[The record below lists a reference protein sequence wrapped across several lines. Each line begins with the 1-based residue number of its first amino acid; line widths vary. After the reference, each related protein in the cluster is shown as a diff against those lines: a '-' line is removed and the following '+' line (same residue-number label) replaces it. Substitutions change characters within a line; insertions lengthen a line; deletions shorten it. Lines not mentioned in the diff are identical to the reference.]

1 MDAEL
6 KVHINETGKY
16 RTEYLTCAIQNL
28 SKLDSYKDY
37 IFNNINKN
45 IAARVQKLQNLKS
58 RINRI
63 REILPKLN
71 ECNNAMTIK
80 SKKYYPDNKHHYYQ
94 YINLEDNPEA
104 IKKLIDS
111 NFNSNPNIS
120 KINIK
125 RPLVDKGEKG
135 TLGKI
140 PKESMEES
148 ISSQLLGNMQKKVK
162 DLATELYELR
172 FKNIGSSLTNELND
186 LVYEKT
192 PYLET
197 SFGFMNKKLIQKADT
212 LWKVN
217 KDEFDLK
224 QNININQNK
233 DYKEPNFSKKSSK
246 KLPYKLQ
253 EAPKSI
259 ATKAKIEKYVSKKV
273 LLEKTKEKQ
282 EFNLPTS
289 INLGR
294 VVELKDDTANEET
307 PATDENIYPERED
320 IDLDFENQTDINN
333 LNLDYEY
340 DLPVDIITRKNLEN
354 YKIDENEM
362 TQNPTNYNYKTA
374 NTSNINNTA
383 NNININVNDNINNVI
398 NNNNN
403 TNTINNNINNYN
415 NNYNQ
420 ESQNTV
426 SSGNAVVVNGTGP
439 GIPPPPPP
447 PPPPPV
453 VPVVPVKKAA
463 NTNMA
468 AKKESENEEKP
479 EPKKELS
486 MAEQLAKVTLKK
498 IPDGKKENGD
508 KPKPPALSGMDILKQ
523 QILLRRK
530 QITLHQK
537 DQEEEDEEDEDEE
550 EK

>member
-16 RTEYLTCAIQNL
+16 RSEYLTFAIQNL
-28 SKLDSYKDY
+28 SKLDAYKDY

-45 IAARVQKLQNLKS
+45 IASRVQKLQNLKS

-71 ECNNAMTIK
+71 DCNSAMTIK

-94 YINLEDNPEA
+94 YINLQDTPEA

-140 PKESMEES
+140 PKETFEES
-148 ISSQLLGNMQKKVK
+148 ISSQILGNMQKKVK

-172 FKNIGSSLTNELND
+172 FRNIGSSLTNELND

-224 QNININQNK
+224 QNGNIINQNK
-233 DYKEPNFSKKSSK
+233 DYKEPNFAKKSSK
-246 KLPYKLQ
+246 KLPHKLQ

-259 ATKAKIEKYVSKKV
+259 TTKVKIEKYVSKKV

-289 INLGR
+289 INLRG
-294 VVELKDDTANEET
+294 VAELKDDTANEET
-307 PATDENIYPERED
+307 PMTDENIYPEREE
-320 IDLDFENQTDINN
+320 IDLDYENPTDINN
-333 LNLDYEY
+333 LDYDY

-354 YKIDENEM
+354 FKNDEN
-362 TQNPTNYNYKTA
+362 TNTPNPSNYNYKTA

-383 NNININVNDNINNVI
+383 NNININVNDNFNNVI
-398 NNNNN
+398 NTNTNTNINTN
-403 TNTINNNINNYN
+403 TNTINNTINNYN
-415 NNYNQ
+415 NSYNQ
-420 ESQNTV
+420 ASQNTGT
-426 SSGNAVVVNGTGP
+426 SGKIVVVNGSGP

-453 VPVVPVKKAA
+453 VPVVPVQQAANINKAA
-463 NTNMA
+463 E
-468 AKKESENEEKP
+468 KESEKEEKP

-498 IPDGKKENGD
+498 VPDAKEEKKKKPNPLNGLD
-508 KPKPPALSGMDILKQ
+508 LLKQ

-537 DQEEEDEEDEDEE
+537 EEEEDEEEDEDE
-550 EK
+550 

>member
-16 RTEYLTCAIQNL
+16 RTEYLTFAIQNL

-45 IAARVQKLQNLKS
+45 IASRVQKLQNLKS

-71 ECNNAMTIK
+71 DCNSAMTIK

-94 YINLEDNPEA
+94 YINLQDTPEA

-140 PKESMEES
+140 PKETFEES
-148 ISSQLLGNMQKKVK
+148 ISSQILGNMQKKVK

-172 FKNIGSSLTNELND
+172 FRNIGSSLTNELND

-217 KDEFDLK
+217 KDEFELK
-224 QNININQNK
+224 QNGNIINQNK
-233 DYKEPNFSKKSSK
+233 DYKEPNFAKRSSK

-259 ATKAKIEKYVSKKV
+259 TAKVKIEKYVSKKV

-289 INLGR
+289 INLRG
-294 VVELKDDTANEET
+294 VAELKDDTANEET
-307 PATDENIYPERED
+307 PITDENIYPEREE
-320 IDLDFENQTDINN
+320 IDLDYENPTDINN
-333 LNLDYEY
+333 LDYDY

-354 YKIDENEM
+354 FKNDEN
-362 TQNPTNYNYKTA
+362 TINPNPNNYNYKTA
-374 NTSNINNTA
+374 NTSNINNAA

-398 NNNNN
+398 N
-403 TNTINNNINNYN
+403 TNTTANTINNYN

-420 ESQNTV
+420 APQNTG
-426 SSGNAVVVNGTGP
+426 SSGKIVVVNGSGP

-463 NTNMA
+463 NTNKA
-468 AKKESENEEKP
+468 AAKESEKEEKP

-498 IPDGKKENGD
+498 VPDAKEEKKKKPNPLNG
-508 KPKPPALSGMDILKQ
+508 LDILKQ

-537 DQEEEDEEDEDEE
+537 EEEEDEEEDEDE
-550 EK
+550 

>member
-16 RTEYLTCAIQNL
+16 RSEYLTFAIQNL
-28 SKLDSYKDY
+28 SKLDAYKDY

-45 IAARVQKLQNLKS
+45 IASRVQKLQNLKS

-71 ECNNAMTIK
+71 DCNSAMTIK

-94 YINLEDNPEA
+94 YINLQDTPEA

-140 PKESMEES
+140 PKETLEES
-148 ISSQLLGNMQKKVK
+148 ISSQILGNMQKKVK

-224 QNININQNK
+224 QNGNVINQNK
-233 DYKEPNFSKKSSK
+233 DYKEPNFAKKSSK

-253 EAPKSI
+253 GAPKSI
-259 ATKAKIEKYVSKKV
+259 TTKAKIEKYVSKKV

-307 PATDENIYPERED
+307 PIADENIYPERED
-320 IDLDFENQTDINN
+320 IDIDFDNQTDINN
-333 LNLDYEY
+333 INLDYEY

-354 YKIDENEM
+354 FKNDEN
-362 TQNPTNYNYKTA
+362 TIYPNPNNYNYKTA
-374 NTSNINNTA
+374 NTSNINNAA

-398 NNNNN
+398 N
-403 TNTINNNINNYN
+403 TNTTANTINNYN

-420 ESQNTV
+420 APQNTG
-426 SSGNAVVVNGTGP
+426 SSGKIVVVNGSGP

-453 VPVVPVKKAA
+453 VPVVPVQKAA
-463 NTNMA
+463 KANTA
-468 AKKESENEEKP
+468 AKKEADKEEKP

-498 IPDGKKENGD
+498 VPDAKEENEKNEE
-508 KPKPPALSGMDILKQ
+508 KPKPKLDEKDLLRQ
-523 QILLRRK
+523 QILLRYR

-537 DQEEEDEEDEDEE
+537 DQEEDNEEDEE
-550 EK
+550 EDEK

>member
-16 RTEYLTCAIQNL
+16 RSEYLTFAIQNL
-28 SKLDSYKDY
+28 SKLDAYKDY

-45 IAARVQKLQNLKS
+45 IASRVQKLQNLKS

-71 ECNNAMTIK
+71 DCNSAMTIK

-94 YINLEDNPEA
+94 YINLQDTPEA

-140 PKESMEES
+140 PKETLEES
-148 ISSQLLGNMQKKVK
+148 ISSQILGNMQKKVK

-224 QNININQNK
+224 QNGNVINQNK
-233 DYKEPNFSKKSSK
+233 DYKEPNFAKKSSK

-259 ATKAKIEKYVSKKV
+259 TTKAKIEKYVSKKV

-307 PATDENIYPERED
+307 PITDENIYPERED
-320 IDLDFENQTDINN
+320 IDIDFDNQTDINN
-333 LNLDYEY
+333 INLDYEY

-354 YKIDENEM
+354 FKNDEN
-362 TQNPTNYNYKTA
+362 TINPNPNNYNYKTA
-374 NTSNINNTA
+374 NTSNINNAA

-398 NNNNN
+398 N
-403 TNTINNNINNYN
+403 TNTTANTINNYN

-420 ESQNTV
+420 APQNTG
-426 SSGNAVVVNGTGP
+426 SSGKIVVVNGSGP

-453 VPVVPVKKAA
+453 VPVVPVQKAA
-463 NTNMA
+463 KANTA
-468 AKKESENEEKP
+468 AKKEADNEEEKP

-498 IPDGKKENGD
+498 VPDAKKEE
-508 KPKPPALSGMDILKQ
+508 KPKPKLDGMDLLRQ
-523 QILLRRK
+523 QILLRHR

-537 DQEEEDEEDEDEE
+537 DQEEDNEEDEE
-550 EK
+550 EDEK

>member
-16 RTEYLTCAIQNL
+16 RSEYLTFAIQNL
-28 SKLDSYKDY
+28 SKLDAYKDY

-45 IAARVQKLQNLKS
+45 IASRVQKLQNLKS

-71 ECNNAMTIK
+71 DCNSAMTIK

-94 YINLEDNPEA
+94 YINLQDTPEA

-140 PKESMEES
+140 PKETLEES
-148 ISSQLLGNMQKKVK
+148 ISSQILGNMQKKVK

-224 QNININQNK
+224 QNGNVINQNK
-233 DYKEPNFSKKSSK
+233 DYKEPNFAKKSSK

-259 ATKAKIEKYVSKKV
+259 TTKAKIEKYVSKKV

-307 PATDENIYPERED
+307 PIADENIYPERED
-320 IDLDFENQTDINN
+320 IDIDFDNQTDINN
-333 LNLDYEY
+333 INLDYEY

-354 YKIDENEM
+354 FKNDEN
-362 TQNPTNYNYKTA
+362 TINPNPNNYNYKTA
-374 NTSNINNTA
+374 NTSNINNAA

-398 NNNNN
+398 N
-403 TNTINNNINNYN
+403 TNTTANTINNYN

-420 ESQNTV
+420 APQNTG
-426 SSGNAVVVNGTGP
+426 SSGKIVVVNGSGP

-453 VPVVPVKKAA
+453 VPVVPVQKAA
-463 NTNMA
+463 KANTA
-468 AKKESENEEKP
+468 AKKEADNEEEKP

-498 IPDGKKENGD
+498 VPDAKKEE
-508 KPKPPALSGMDILKQ
+508 KPKPKLDGMDLLRQ
-523 QILLRRK
+523 QILLRHR

-537 DQEEEDEEDEDEE
+537 DQEEDNEEDEE
-550 EK
+550 EDEK

>member
-16 RTEYLTCAIQNL
+16 RSEYLTFAIQNL
-28 SKLDSYKDY
+28 SKLDAYKDY

-45 IAARVQKLQNLKS
+45 IASRVQKLQNLKS

-71 ECNNAMTIK
+71 ECNSAMTIK

-94 YINLEDNPEA
+94 YINLQDTPEA

-140 PKESMEES
+140 PKETLEES
-148 ISSQLLGNMQKKVK
+148 ISSQILGNMQKKVK

-224 QNININQNK
+224 QNGNVINQNK
-233 DYKEPNFSKKSSK
+233 DYKEPNFAKKSSK

-259 ATKAKIEKYVSKKV
+259 TTKAKIEKYVSKKV

-307 PATDENIYPERED
+307 PIADENIYPERED
-320 IDLDFENQTDINN
+320 IDIDFDNQTDINN
-333 LNLDYEY
+333 INLDYEY

-354 YKIDENEM
+354 FKNDEN
-362 TQNPTNYNYKTA
+362 TINPNPNNYNYKTA
-374 NTSNINNTA
+374 NTSNINNA
-383 NNININVNDNINNVI
+383 SNNININVNDNINNVI
-398 NNNNN
+398 N
-403 TNTINNNINNYN
+403 TNTTANTINNYN

-420 ESQNTV
+420 APQNTG
-426 SSGNAVVVNGTGP
+426 SSGKIVVVNGSGP

-453 VPVVPVKKAA
+453 VPVVPVQKAA
-463 NTNMA
+463 KANTA
-468 AKKESENEEKP
+468 AKKEADNEEKP

-498 IPDGKKENGD
+498 VPDAKKEE
-508 KPKPPALSGMDILKQ
+508 KPKPKLDGMDLLRQ
-523 QILLRRK
+523 QILLRHR

-537 DQEEEDEEDEDEE
+537 DQEEDNEEDEE
-550 EK
+550 EDEK

>member
-16 RTEYLTCAIQNL
+16 RTEYLTFAIQNL

-45 IAARVQKLQNLKS
+45 IASRVQKLQNLKS

-71 ECNNAMTIK
+71 DCNSAMTIK
-80 SKKYYPDNKHHYYQ
+80 SKKYYPDNTHHYYQ
-94 YINLEDNPEA
+94 YINLQDNPEA

-140 PKESMEES
+140 PKETLEES
-148 ISSQLLGNMQKKVK
+148 ISSQILGNMQKKVK

-172 FKNIGSSLTNELND
+172 FRNIGSSLTNELND

-224 QNININQNK
+224 QNGNVINQNK
-233 DYKEPNFSKKSSK
+233 DYKEPNFAKRSSK

-273 LLEKTKEKQ
+273 LLEKTKENL
-282 EFNLPTS
+282 EFNLPTT
-289 INLGR
+289 INLGG
-294 VVELKDDTANEET
+294 VAELKDDTANEET
-307 PATDENIYPERED
+307 PIADENIYPERED
-320 IDLDFENQTDINN
+320 IDIDFENQTDINN

-354 YKIDENEM
+354 FKNDGNVF
-362 TQNPTNYNYKTA
+362 TPNPTNYNYKTA

-398 NNNNN
+398 NTN
-403 TNTINNNINNYN
+403 TNANTINNTINNYN
-415 NNYNQ
+415 Q
-420 ESQNTV
+420 APQNTG
-426 SSGNAVVVNGTGP
+426 SSGKIVVVSGSGP

-453 VPVVPVKKAA
+453 VPVVPVQKAA
-463 NTNMA
+463 NANKA
-468 AKKESENEEKP
+468 AKKEADNEEKP

-498 IPDGKKENGD
+498 VPDAKEEKEGKEEKS
-508 KPKPPALSGMDILKQ
+508 KPKMSGMDLLRQ
-523 QILLRRK
+523 QILLRHK

-537 DQEEEDEEDEDEE
+537 DQEEDNEEDEDDDNN
-550 EK
+550 

>member
-16 RTEYLTCAIQNL
+16 RTEYLTFAIQNL

-45 IAARVQKLQNLKS
+45 IASRVQKLQNLKS

-71 ECNNAMTIK
+71 DCNSAMTIK

-94 YINLEDNPEA
+94 YINLQDNPEA

-140 PKESMEES
+140 PKETLEES
-148 ISSQLLGNMQKKVK
+148 ISSQILGNMQKKVK

-172 FKNIGSSLTNELND
+172 FRNIGSSLTNELND

-224 QNININQNK
+224 QNGNVINQNK
-233 DYKEPNFSKKSSK
+233 DYKEPNFAKRSSK

-273 LLEKTKEKQ
+273 LLEKTKENL
-282 EFNLPTS
+282 EFNLPTT
-289 INLGR
+289 INLGG
-294 VVELKDDTANEET
+294 VAELKDDTANEET
-307 PATDENIYPERED
+307 PIADENIYPERED
-320 IDLDFENQTDINN
+320 IDIDFENQTDINN

-354 YKIDENEM
+354 FKNDGNVF
-362 TQNPTNYNYKTA
+362 TPNPTNYNYKTA

-398 NNNNN
+398 NTN
-403 TNTINNNINNYN
+403 TNANTINNTINNYN
-415 NNYNQ
+415 Q
-420 ESQNTV
+420 APQNTG
-426 SSGNAVVVNGTGP
+426 SSGKIVVVSGSGP

-453 VPVVPVKKAA
+453 VPVVPVQKAA
-463 NTNMA
+463 NANKAT
-468 AKKESENEEKP
+468 KKEDDNEEKP

-498 IPDGKKENGD
+498 VPDAKEK
-508 KPKPPALSGMDILKQ
+508 KPKPKMSGMDLLRQ
-523 QILLRRK
+523 QILLRHK
-530 QITLHQK
+530 QITFGMKELEE
-537 DQEEEDEEDEDEE
+537 DNEEEEDEDNN
-550 EK
+550 

>member
-16 RTEYLTCAIQNL
+16 RTEYLTFALQNL
-28 SKLDSYKDY
+28 SKLDSYKDF

-45 IAARVQKLQNLKS
+45 IASRVQKLQNLKS

-71 ECNNAMTIK
+71 EYNNAMTIK

-94 YINLEDNPEA
+94 YINLQDNPET

-140 PKESMEES
+140 PKETFEES
-148 ISSQLLGNMQKKVK
+148 ISSQILGNMQKKVK

-172 FKNIGSSLTNELND
+172 FRNIGSSLTNELND

-224 QNININQNK
+224 QNGNIINQNK
-233 DYKEPNFSKKSSK
+233 DYKEPNFAKRSSK

-259 ATKAKIEKYVSKKV
+259 ATKAKIENYVSKKV

-282 EFNLPTS
+282 EFNLPTT
-289 INLGR
+289 INLRGIA
-294 VVELKDDTANEET
+294 ELKDDTANEET
-307 PATDENIYPERED
+307 PIADENIYPERED

-333 LNLDYEY
+333 LNFDDEY

-354 YKIDENEM
+354 FKNDGNVF
-362 TQNPTNYNYKTA
+362 TPNPTNYNYKSA
-374 NTSNINNTA
+374 NTSNINNTS
-383 NNININVNDNINNVI
+383 NNININVNDNANNVI
-398 NNNNN
+398 NNNTNIN
-403 TNTINNNINNYN
+403 TVNNTINNYN
-415 NNYNQ
+415 KAP
-420 ESQNTV
+420 QNTA
-426 SSGNAVVVNGTGP
+426 SSGPVVVVSGSGA
-439 GIPPPPPP
+439 GVPPPPPP

-453 VPVVPVKKAA
+453 IPTVPKKAA
-463 NTNMA
+463 NTNKA
-468 AKKESENEEKP
+468 AKKEEEENEIKP

-486 MAEQLAKVTLKK
+486 MADQLAMVTLRKVPEK
-498 IPDGKKENGD
+498 KKEP
-508 KPKPPALSGMDILKQ
+508 PKASGMDLLRQ
-523 QILLRRK
+523 QIQMRYK
-530 QITLHQK
+530 QINRHK
-537 DQEEEDEEDEDEE
+537 EENEGEDEEDEQEE
-550 EK
+550 